1 MVGSLPLAIIFDVPN
16 GFYISNY
23 ELHEISKDLDV
34 DISINQNKNTG
45 GKSIRIKT
53 QERNASAIYAAR
65 FHLLKVQDLDQFV
78 FAKIPESYKFQPYPS
93 QLLKSG
99 SDFNQEKVSTFDLSS
114 DSSVEDPI
122 SSPTNPYFYPAPLG
136 KICSYCGSKTNVSNA
151 EQHCDSLCQARL
163 VNMENFFKSSRPNR
177 LPIFIEITS
186 KDNKVSY

>member
-1 MVGSLPLAIIFDVPN
+1 MIFDAPH
-16 GFYISNY
+16 GFHISNY

-65 FHLLKVQDLDQFV
+65 FRLLKVQDLDQFV

-99 SDFNQEKVSTFDLSS
+99 SDFNQEKVSKFDLSS

-151 EQHCDSLCQARL
+151 EQHCDSLCQAKL
-163 VNMENFFKSSRPNR
+163 VNMENFLKSSRP
-177 LPIFIEITS
+177 
-186 KDNKVSY
+186 K

>member
-1 MVGSLPLAIIFDVPN
+1 MVFDVPN
-16 GFYISNY
+16 EFYISNY

-65 FHLLKVQDLDQFV
+65 FRLLKVQDLDQFV
-78 FAKIPESYKFQPYPS
+78 FAKIPESYKFQPYPFN
-93 QLLKSG
+93 LLKCG
-99 SDFNQEKVSTFDLSS
+99 SNFNNQDKVSTFDLSS
-114 DSSVEDPI
+114 DSSIEDTI
-122 SSPTNPYFYPAPLG
+122 SSPTNPYIYPAPLG
-136 KICSYCGSKTNVSNA
+136 NICSYCGSKTNISNA
-151 EQHCDSLCQARL
+151 EQHCDSLCQAKL
-163 VNMENFFKSSRPNR
+163 VNLENFFKSSRSNR